1 MTLIPELGIDVPS
14 TWNVETLERVT
25 SKIGSGATPRGGSSV
40 YVESGPA
47 LIRSQNVYDHQFKT
61 DGLVFLSSE
70 AASAL
75 RGVTVEKN
83 DVLINITGDSI
94 LRVTM
99 VPETILPARVNQ
111 HVAIVRSNGKVDP
124 GYLQKWLSLP
134 LMKDFMLGHSAG
146 GTRKAVT
153 KGHLQSFPI
162 PVPPIPEQRAIA
174 ATLGALDDKIES
186 NRRTMAKIDD
196 LFHAIWR
203 RMYNEIPLETQIP
216 LSDIVTTQY
225 GLTASASSEVC
236 GDKFLRVTDINKT
249 NWIDWSS
256 VPSVPIDDSSR
267 TKYALM
273 KGDLLVARMADPGKS
288 AIYDGG
294 PPSVFA
300 SYLVRLKANS
310 LEEALFIYGFLK
322 SADYADY
329 SAGAMTGSVQKNMN
343 AKVIVGAPIKW
354 PASSITSRF
363 AEQARPLREKICQIA
378 EENAGIAAIRDAV
391 LPGLLSGR
399 IRVPAEGVEA

>member
-1 MTLIPELGIDVPS
+1 MTHPKAWTRSTLSDFIELQ
-14 TWNVETLERVT
+14 
-25 SKIGSGATPRGGSSV
+25 RGFDLPHRLRKP
-40 YVESGPA
+40 GP
-47 LIRSQNVYDHQFKT
+47 FK
-61 DGLVFLSSE
+61 VLSSGE
-70 AASAL
+70 AHGWHNEAKVAAPGFVVG
-75 RGVTVEKN
+75 RAT
-83 DVLINITGDSI
+83 NIGRPTWSD
-94 LRVTM
+94 
-99 VPETILPARVNQ
+99 
-111 HVAIVRSNGKVDP
+111 DDF
-124 GYLQKWLSLP
+124 WP
-134 LMKDFMLGHSAG
+134 LNTTLFAKDFKGNDPKFAYYWFLGNDLSAYNSGSVQAMLNRNYIANVPISIPPLAEQHS
-146 GTRKAVT
+146 
-153 KGHLQSFPI
+153 
-162 PVPPIPEQRAIA
+162 IA

-186 NRRTMAKIDD
+186 NRRTMAKIDE

-399 IRVPAEGVEA
+399 IRVPTEGVEA